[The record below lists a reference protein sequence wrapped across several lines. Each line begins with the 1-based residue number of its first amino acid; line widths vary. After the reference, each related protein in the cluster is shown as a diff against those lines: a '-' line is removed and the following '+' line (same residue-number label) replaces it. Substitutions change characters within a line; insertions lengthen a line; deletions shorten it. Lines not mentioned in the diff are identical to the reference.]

1 MKHLIKTLCLAVL
14 CASATL
20 GFAQSPQAISYQAVA
35 RTLEGGPLIDASL
48 IIKIGIVATSI
59 NGNLMWEEEHA
70 VTTDGFGL
78 FGLSIGTGT
87 STGNGLSPSFAQLNW
102 GATSYFL
109 SVEVDD
115 GNGFE
120 LLGISQLLS
129 VPYALYA
136 ENADPTDE
144 LITDFYYENDSLI
157 IDEAGIEHVLDIG
170 PMLAEALNGESI
182 NLVQLVG
189 TDLNIIEGD
198 EAFVVDLSSIADDGD
213 WEVNDGVV
221 YNSNTNVGI
230 DTPSPTSSLTVNGS
244 IAFKVEQLQGPINAD
259 LDINNHVVLANVS
272 NGAITLNL
280 PSAGDCPG
288 RVYKVKRFGNEP
300 LSSEVT
306 ILPVLGETIEGNV
319 QELLSGF
326 DGQVIEFISD
336 GSNWWILSK
345 IIIQ

>member
-1 MKHLIKTLCLAVL
+1 MKHLLKTLFLALL
-14 CASATL
+14 CASSTI
-20 GFAQSPQAISYQAVA
+20 GFAQSPQAVSYQAVA
-35 RTLEGGPLIDASL
+35 RTLEGGPLVDASL
-48 IIKIGIVATSI
+48 IVKIGIVATSI
-59 NGNLMWEEEHA
+59 GGNLMWEEEH
-70 VTTDGFGL
+70 VVSTDSFGL
-78 FGLSIGTGT
+78 FSLSIGTGA

-115 GNGFE
+115 GSGFE

-136 ENADPTDE
+136 ENADPNDE
-144 LITDFYYENDSLI
+144 LITDFYFENDSLI
-157 IDEAGIEHVLDIG
+157 IEEAGEEHVLDIG

-189 TDLNIIEGD
+189 TDLNIVEGD

-213 WEVNDGVV
+213 WEVTDEAV
-221 YNSNTNVGI
+221 YNSNVNVGI
-230 DTPSPTSSLTVNGS
+230 DTPSPTSTLSVNGS
-244 IAFKVEQLQGPINAD
+244 MSFKVEQLQGPINAD
-259 LDINNHVVLANVS
+259 LDADKHIVLANVS

-288 RVYKVKRFGNEP
+288 RVYRIKRFGNEP
-300 LSSEVT
+300 LSSDVT
-306 ILPVLGETIEGNV
+306 VIPVLGEAIEGEA
-319 QELLSGF
+319 QEVLTGF
-326 DGQVIEFISD
+326 DGQVMEIVSD

-345 IIIQ
+345 LIIQ